1 MAINFPD
8 SPTNGQVFQSGN
20 IKYTYNATSAVWN
33 STDASTIVTAESTMT
48 ISDTAPSNP
57 EVGAMWFDSSVGKS
71 FIYYNDGNSSQWI
84 QMNPNTPTGADGA
97 DGSSVTVYANK
108 TAIDAVS
115 SPLEGDFAYDTAA
128 DQLYIR
134 TTSAWK
140 RVSAGTD
147 ESPIVTT
154 EPPTSHNLSRDGS
167 TSTVTMVAE
176 DPEGF
181 DVTYGITYPTAGN
194 ALPNQLANSTSISS
208 SGVFTFNPSTNTSHA
223 GDVKVRLSASDGAR
237 TTTRLC
243 TLSLAFDAA
252 VEYLIVAGG
261 GGGGGK
267 GGGGGGA
274 GGLKSGTATLALETT
289 FTVTVGTGGAG
300 GNGTVNGSNGT
311 SSSFN
316 SVSTTGG
323 GGGGYWTNIDGLSGG
338 SGGGGGK
345 DGGDGGTG
353 VSGEGYAGGTS
364 VGGGGYAAGGGGGA
378 GAAGGDGLVNEVAGD
393 GGSGAASSITGTS
406 VYYAG
411 GGGGSTNA
419 NASLNKHGDGGQ
431 GGGGNAAAND
441 LPAQNGNANTGG
453 GGGGGAYIANTL
465 GGNGGDGVV
474 IIRTT
479 STASAT
485 TGSPTITTDGS
496 YNIYKFTTSGSITF

>member
-8 SPTNGQVFQSGN
+8 SPSNGDTQTINGSV
-20 IKYTYNATSAVWN
+20 YTYN
-33 STDASTIVTAESTMT
+33 STTGKWDIGGDNTTNVTV
-48 ISDTAPSNP
+48 SDTAPS
-57 EVGAMWFDSSVGKS
+57 GAAAGDQWFNSTDGSLYV
-71 FIYYNDGNSSQWI
+71 YYNDGSSSQWVGI
-84 QMNPNTPTGADGA
+84 SGPA
-97 DGSSVTVYANK
+97 GSSGGEAGGVTSYANK
-108 TAIDAVS
+108 VAIDAVS
-115 SPLEGDFAYDTAA
+115 SPSEGDLAYDTAA

-134 TTSAWK
+134 TTTEWK
-140 RVSAGTD
+140 RVALGVD

-154 EPPTSHNLSRDGS
+154 EPPTTHSLNGDGS

-181 DVTYGITYPTAGN
+181 DVTYGIVYSTANN
-194 ALPNQLANSTSISS
+194 ALPNQLANTTSISS
-208 SGVFTFNPSTNTSHA
+208 SGVFTFDPSTNTSHA
-223 GDVKVRLSASDGAR
+223 GNVKVRLSASDGAR

-243 TLSLAFDAA
+243 TLSLAFSAA
-252 VEYLIVAGG
+252 IDYLIVAGG

-274 GGLKSGTATLALETT
+274 GGLKSGTATLPFGTT
-289 FTVTVGTGGAG
+289 YAVTVGSGGSG
-300 GNGTVNGSNGT
+300 GNGTATGSNGT

-323 GGGGYWTNIDGLSGG
+323 GGGGHWSNIDGLGGG

-345 DGGDGGTG
+345 DGGDGGQG

-364 VGGGGYAAGGGGGA
+364 TGSAGFAAGGGGGA
-378 GAAGGDGLVNEVAGD
+378 GAVGGDGLGSEVGGD

-441 LPAQNGNANTGG
+441 LAAQSGTANTGG
-453 GGGGGAYIANTL
+453 GGGGGAYTANTT
-465 GGNGGDGVV
+465 GGDGGSGVV
-474 IIRTT
+474 IIRTIR
-479 STASAT
+479 TASVT
-485 TGSPTITTDGS
+485 TGSPTVTTDGD
-496 YNIYKFTTSGSITF
+496 YNVYTFTVSGSITFQ